1 MFGKKKSVA
10 GLDIGSSSIK
20 MVELEGKLNNLNLVS
35 LGFENLPGDTIID
48 GQIMELNVVSD
59 VIQSV
64 CTNHQ
69 VNADNVVTGVSGHSV
84 ILKNIVLPPMSHEEL
99 EESID
104 WHAEEHIPYDLADV
118 SLDYQVT
125 AETAD
130 STHVLIAA
138 CKRERIDNIKQA
150 IQLAGK
156 TPVVI
161 DVDTFALQNCYE
173 VNYNPTDDDVVTL
186 LNIGAS
192 TMNVNIVKGTRS
204 LFTRD
209 ITVGGSQFTDV
220 LQRSLGLNFQQA
232 EAVKRG
238 VAGRGRRHRRKIHR
252 AADEQRDR
260 DRRDGDPKDFRF
272 LSCDDRGQLRRVVQ
286 KILISGGGS
295 KLAGLAQE
303 LSERLELP
311 VEVLEPVPQYQSRR
325 QEIRPGLSQRDRA
338 GNGGCRRIGR
348 KGSVNKM
355 IKINLLNSVTE
366 RQSGTVAAVDR
377 KISSPASRFLLMSVV
392 VERYARRRHR
402 LGRYQ
407 HADGKDRG
415 RTRA

>member
-1 MFGKKKSVA
+1 M
-10 GLDIGSSSIK
+10 
-20 MVELEGKLNNLNLVS
+20 NR
-35 LGFENLPGDTIID
+35 
-48 GQIMELNVVSD
+48 
-59 VIQSV
+59 
-64 CTNHQ
+64 
-69 VNADNVVTGVSGHSV
+69 
-84 ILKNIVLPPMSHEEL
+84 EEL

-130 STHVLIAA
+130 STLVMIAA

-173 VNYNPTDDDVVTL
+173 VNYQPSENDVVTL

-238 VAGRGRRHRRKIHR
+238 VADAFEGIEEKSIEPLMNNVTEIVAMEIQKTFDFYR
-252 AADEQRDR
+252 ATTEDNET
-260 DRRDGDPKDFRF
+260 
-272 LSCDDRGQLRRVVQ
+272 VVQ

-295 KLAGLAQE
+295 KLIGLAQE
-303 LSERLELP
+303 LSQRLELP
-311 VEVLEPVPQYQSRR
+311 VEILDPFKNIKVDNKKFDPDYLSEIVP
-325 QEIRPGLSQRDRA
+325 EMAVAVGLAIRG
-338 GNGGCRRIGR
+338 
-348 KGSVNKM
+348 V
-355 IKINLLNSVTE
+355 
-366 RQSGTVAAVDR
+366 
-377 KISSPASRFLLMSVV
+377 
-392 VERYARRRHR
+392 
-402 LGRYQ
+402 
-407 HADGKDRG
+407 
-415 RTRA
+415 

>member
-1 MFGKKKSVA
+1 MLFGKKKSVA

-20 MVELEGKLNNLNLVS
+20 MVELEGKANNLSLVG
-35 LGFENLPGDTIID
+35 LGFENLPSDTIID
-48 GQIMELNVVSD
+48 GQIMELNTVSD

-64 CTNHQ
+64 CANHQ
-69 VNADNVVTGVSGHSV
+69 ITATQVVTGVSGHSV
-84 ILKNIVLPPMSHEEL
+84 IIKNIVLPPMSREEL

-125 AETAD
+125 ANDAD

-156 TPVVI
+156 QPVII

-173 VNYNPTDDDVVTL
+173 ANYNPTESDVVTL

-238 VAGRGRRHRRKIHR
+238 VHNVADGIEEKSIEPLMNNVTEIVAMEIQKTFDFYR
-252 AADEQRDR
+252 ATTEDNET
-260 DRRDGDPKDFRF
+260 
-272 LSCDDRGQLRRVVQ
+272 VVQ

-295 KLAGLAQE
+295 KLAGLSQE
-303 LSERLELP
+303 LSTRLELP
-311 VEVLEPVPQYQSRR
+311 VEVLDPFRNINVDTKKFDPDYLSEIVP
-325 QEIRPGLSQRDRA
+325 EMAVAVGLAIRG
-338 GNGGCRRIGR
+338 
-348 KGSVNKM
+348 V
-355 IKINLLNSVTE
+355 
-366 RQSGTVAAVDR
+366 
-377 KISSPASRFLLMSVV
+377 
-392 VERYARRRHR
+392 
-402 LGRYQ
+402 
-407 HADGKDRG
+407 
-415 RTRA
+415 

>member
-10 GLDIGSSSIK
+10 GLDIGSSSVK
-20 MVELEGKLNNLNLVS
+20 MVELDGKMNNLNLVS
-35 LGFENLPGDTIID
+35 LGFENLPADTIID

-64 CTNHQ
+64 CSNHQ
-69 VNADNVVTGVSGHSV
+69 VKASNVVTGVSGHSV
-84 ILKNIVLPPMSHEEL
+84 ILKNIVLPPMSREEL

-125 AETAD
+125 AESQD
-130 STHVLIAA
+130 STNVLIAA

-156 TPVVI
+156 TPVII

-173 VNYNPTDDDVVTL
+173 VNYNPSDDDVVTL

-238 VAGRGRRHRRKIHR
+238 VSDAVEGIEEKSIEPLMNNVTEIVAMEIQKTFDFFR
-252 AADEQRDR
+252 ATT
-260 DRRDGDPKDFRF
+260 
-272 LSCDDRGQLRRVVQ
+272 DDNETVVN

-295 KLAGLAQE
+295 KLVGLAQE
-303 LSERLELP
+303 LSLKLELP
-311 VEVLEPVPQYQSRR
+311 VEVLNPFRNIKVDNRKFDPDYLSEIVP
-325 QEIRPGLSQRDRA
+325 EMAVAVGL
-338 GNGGCRRIGR
+338 
-348 KGSVNKM
+348 
-355 IKINLLNSVTE
+355 
-366 RQSGTVAAVDR
+366 AV
-377 KISSPASRFLLMSVV
+377 
-392 VERYARRRHR
+392 
-402 LGRYQ
+402 
-407 HADGKDRG
+407 RG
-415 RTRA
+415 V

>member
-1 MFGKKKSVA
+1 MLFGKKKGVA

-20 MVELEGKLNNLNLVS
+20 MVELDGKPNNLNLVS

-69 VNADNVVTGVSGHSV
+69 VAAEKVVTGVSGHSV
-84 ILKNIVLPPMSHEEL
+84 IIKNIVLPPMSREEL

-125 AETAD
+125 DETDD
-130 STHVLIAA
+130 STNVLIAA

-156 TPVVI
+156 QPVVI

-173 VNYNPTDDDVVTL
+173 ANYLPEPDDVVTL

-204 LFTRD
+204 LFSRD

-238 VAGRGRRHRRKIHR
+238 VSDVVEGIEEKAIEPLMNNVTEIVAMEIQKTFDFYR
-252 AADEQRDR
+252 ATT
-260 DRRDGDPKDFRF
+260 
-272 LSCDDRGQLRRVVQ
+272 DDNETQVQ

-295 KLAGLAQE
+295 KLVGLREE
-303 LSERLELP
+303 LSQRLELP
-311 VEVLEPVPQYQSRR
+311 VEVLDPFRNIKVDTKKFDPEYLNEIVP
-325 QEIRPGLSQRDRA
+325 EMAVAVGLAIRG
-338 GNGGCRRIGR
+338 
-348 KGSVNKM
+348 V
-355 IKINLLNSVTE
+355 
-366 RQSGTVAAVDR
+366 
-377 KISSPASRFLLMSVV
+377 
-392 VERYARRRHR
+392 
-402 LGRYQ
+402 
-407 HADGKDRG
+407 
-415 RTRA
+415 